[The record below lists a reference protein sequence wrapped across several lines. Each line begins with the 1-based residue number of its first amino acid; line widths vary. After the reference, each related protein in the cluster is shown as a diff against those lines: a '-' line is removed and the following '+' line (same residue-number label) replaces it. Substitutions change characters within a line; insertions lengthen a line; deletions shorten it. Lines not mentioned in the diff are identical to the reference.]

1 MTTEEESECAN
12 PLFLKWINQWYEEA
26 RASNN
31 KTQYTLKKAL
41 TSLQRYPLPIA
52 NPQDTT
58 QLQGIGQGIAN
69 KLAKKLASWR
79 KENGIAEPAA
89 ESTIAPGNASVEAST
104 SSSSRP
110 KAQRLYVPRYR
121 SGAFALLI
129 GLFKTYCLYGP
140 DYFIPK
146 NELIS
151 LCEPYTDTP
160 FHVSGSASYGGGPG
174 YSQHTAWSGMKT
186 LEAKSLA
193 ERQGGV
199 KFCITEDGVDIAK
212 KVFEVLR
219 SRNELSEEDK
229 QMLMQFTSRQQ
240 QQQQA
245 TSPLSSDIAE
255 FTDSNGL
262 AQKSMAG
269 ESIRP
274 HVIPASRTSSAAS
287 FSRQSSAASF
297 SRQSSA
303 GVGIEQAELTCYP
316 AGSYDIVLVI
326 DNREVHSSADR
337 ALIERELE
345 NEGTKVEIRPLTVGD
360 YLWIARAKSSSTYK
374 HFPDIVL
381 DYVVE
386 RKRMDDL
393 CASIRDGRYREQ
405 HSRIH
410 ASGFTNVFY
419 VVEGND
425 PDAVSRLGEAA
436 VNSALSRV
444 QIHHGFHLKR
454 PQTFEA
460 TLRLLKQ
467 ISETLQDS
475 LADIYAIPDHLIG
488 HRGFSELKKSLQL
501 QFPHLSLAMTFDA
514 YDVVSNKSASLSVG
528 EIYLRMLMTLRGVS
542 ADKALSIGSRY
553 QTVQQLIDV
562 LESEDGAKTIGEL
575 NINGTCRKI
584 GPALAKKL
592 DQFWTADSFDTT

>member
-1 MTTEEESECAN
+1 MTAEKESECAN
-12 PLFLKWINQWYEEA
+12 PLFLKWITQWYEEA

-31 KTQYTLKKAL
+31 KSQYTLKKAL

-69 KLAKKLASWR
+69 KLAKKLAGWR

-89 ESTIAPGNASVEAST
+89 ESTARSAREAPA
-104 SSSSRP
+104 SSSRAKP
-110 KAQRLYVPRYR
+110 RLYVPRYR

-146 NELIS
+146 SELIPV
-151 LCEPYTDTP
+151 CEPYTDTP
-160 FHVSGSASYGGGPG
+160 FHVAGSASYGGGGSG

-186 LEAKSLA
+186 LESKFLA

-199 KFCITEDGVDIAK
+199 KFCITEEGVDIAK

-219 SRNELSEEDK
+219 LRNELSEEDQ
-229 QMLMQFTSRQQ
+229 QMLEQFTSRQQ
-240 QQQQA
+240 QA
-245 TSPLSSDIAE
+245 ALPLSSEISE
-255 FTDSNGL
+255 FTDPIEPS
-262 AQKSMAG
+262 QESTAG
-269 ESIRP
+269 EGTGPRA
-274 HVIPASRTSSAAS
+274 VPATRTSSAAL
-287 FSRQSSAASF
+287 F

-303 GVGIEQAELTCYP
+303 GMRVEQSDLVCYP
-316 AGSYDIVLVI
+316 AGAYDIILVI

-337 ALIERELE
+337 TLIEKELE
-345 NEGTKVEIRPLTVGD
+345 NEGIKVEIRPLTVGD
-360 YLWIARAKSSSTYK
+360 YLWIARAKSSSAHK
-374 HFPDIVL
+374 HLPDIVL
-381 DYVVE
+381 DYLVE

-405 HSRIH
+405 HARIH

-419 VVEGND
+419 VVEGSN

-467 ISETLQDS
+467 ISEILQDS
-475 LADIYAIPDHLIG
+475 LTDIYAIPDHLIG
-488 HRGFSELKKSLQL
+488 QRGFSELKKSLQL

-528 EIYLRMLMTLRGVS
+528 EIYLRMLMALRGVS

-553 QTVQQLIDV
+553 STVKQLVDG
-562 LESEDGAKTIGEL
+562 LESDGAKSIGEM

-592 DQFWTADSFDTT
+592 ERFWTASSFSTT